1 MRRRKRR
8 KRGKEGKK
16 EGKEGWREEGRK
28 KIEHITL
35 VAKDPRV

>member
-8 KRGKEGKK
+8 KRGKEGK
-16 EGKEGWREEGRK
+16 EEWREEGRK